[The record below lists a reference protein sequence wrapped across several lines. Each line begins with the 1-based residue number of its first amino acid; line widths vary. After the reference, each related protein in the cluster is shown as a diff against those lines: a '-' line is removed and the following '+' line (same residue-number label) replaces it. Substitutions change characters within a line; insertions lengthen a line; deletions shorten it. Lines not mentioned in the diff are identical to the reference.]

1 MTKLLN
7 RGLNFAILPIKLYL
21 IEVHVDFK
29 KFKMSTIWHEL
40 WHNRERED
48 NNRQQVLENIKLIYL
63 IYQILTDKNTY
74 GEEIKYYEQVD
85 HLALERS
92 KNIIKKIP
100 SGRSSF

>member
-1 MTKLLN
+1 
-7 RGLNFAILPIKLYL
+7 
-21 IEVHVDFK
+21 
-29 KFKMSTIWHEL
+29 MSTIWHEL

-63 IYQILTDKNTY
+63 IYQILTHKNTY

-92 KNIIKKIP
+92 KNIIKKFLQEGLVSDTMNKEEFDSMDP
-100 SGRSSF
+100 SNMNLSRFRSTY